1 MPAFVQVPT
10 VLVPDGI
17 LVQPADAGYASAAAQ

>member
-10 VLVPDGI
+10 MLVPGGI
-17 LVQPADAGYASAAAQ
+17 LVQPADLGYACAVAQ